1 VAGEI
6 DRQLAD
12 LPKANLASR
21 SLAKNGAALIAPN
34 LAAAAEFVNRF
45 APEHL
50 SLPVKNGLLARI
62 DSAGSIFLGDWSAQ
76 SFGDYASGTNHV
88 LPTGGAARS
97 RGGLSVQD
105 FVKCISVQE
114 VSRGGVSRLAPVV
127 AEFARAEGLEA
138 HARSVE
144 VRK

>member
-1 VAGEI
+1 
-6 DRQLAD
+6 
-12 LPKANLASR
+12 LPKTNLASR
-21 SLAKNGAALIAPN
+21 SLAKNGAALIATN
-34 LAAAAEFVNRF
+34 LAAAAQFINRF

-50 SLPVKNGLLARI
+50 SLPDGRNGLLARI

-97 RGGLSVQD
+97 RGGLSVLD

-114 VSRGGVSRLAPVV
+114 VSRGGVEGLAPVV
-127 AEFARAEGLEA
+127 SEFARAEGLEA